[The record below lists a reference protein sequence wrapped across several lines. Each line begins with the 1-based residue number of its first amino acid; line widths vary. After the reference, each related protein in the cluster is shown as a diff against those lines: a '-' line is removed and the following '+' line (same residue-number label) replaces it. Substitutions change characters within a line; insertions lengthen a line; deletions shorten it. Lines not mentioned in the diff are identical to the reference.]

1 MSWTMTP
8 IAEIGKIYDG
18 PHATPRRLERG
29 EKYFL
34 NISSLEGGRLDL
46 AHSDF
51 VSDEDFAQWT
61 RRVTPRADDFLF
73 SYETRL
79 GDAALMP
86 DGIQACLGRR
96 MALIRP
102 DQRRID
108 PRFLLYTW
116 RSPAFREQLAAKS
129 IHGATVDRIPLKEL
143 GNWTITL
150 PDMATQQA
158 IGEVLGAL
166 DDKIAANFGT
176 SECAEHLQGALWQ
189 KARSQVSL
197 QPLPRFVTPKLGGT
211 PPRTDAASWEGTVP
225 WASVRDMT
233 SAPGRVILTTA
244 ENISHEASESAP
256 RLQAHP
262 VGSVFISARG
272 TVGHVT
278 TNAVP
283 CAINQSAYA
292 FTPLEKYRVSC
303 RLALQDAVA
312 TLRAHA
318 HGSVFNTI
326 TTKNLTGL
334 VIPDLESSAIAEAE
348 PDLARLEALRIAAL
362 SENTTLTAVRD
373 ELLPQLMSGRITVK
387 DAEKRVEEEI

>member
-1 MSWTMTP
+1 MSAATMPLIENLENYDYLRRPIKSHERSPGKTPYLGASGEVDRVEGFTHEGDFLCVSEDGENLRSRRTP
-8 IAEIGKIYDG
+8 IAWVQRGQFWANNHLHVLGGASVARLRFLAAAVAWTDISGYLTGSAQPKLSQASLARVEI
-18 PHATPRRLERG
+18 
-29 EKYFL
+29 
-34 NISSLEGGRLDL
+34 
-46 AHSDF
+46 
-51 VSDEDFAQWT
+51 
-61 RRVTPRADDFLF
+61 
-73 SYETRL
+73 
-79 GDAALMP
+79 
-86 DGIQACLGRR
+86 
-96 MALIRP
+96 
-102 DQRRID
+102 
-108 PRFLLYTW
+108 PRFTH
-116 RSPAFREQLAAKS
+116 SEQ
-129 IHGATVDRIPLKEL
+129 E
-143 GNWTITL
+143 
-150 PDMATQQA
+150 A
-158 IGEVLGAL
+158 IGGVLGAL

-176 SECAEHLQGALWQ
+176 SECAEHLQSALWK

-197 QPLPRFVTPKLGGT
+197 QPLSRFVTPKLGGT
-211 PPRTDAASWEGTVP
+211 PPRADATSWEGTVP

-262 VGSVFISARG
+262 VGSVFMSARG

-387 DAEKRVEEEI
+387 DAEKRVEEEV

>member
-8 IAEIGKIYDG
+8 IKKIGEIFDG
-18 PHATPRRLERG
+18 PHATPQRLERG

-34 NISSLEGGRLDL
+34 NISSLEGGQLDL
-46 AHSDF
+46 THSDF

-102 DQRRID
+102 DQRRIN

-116 RSPAFREQLAAKS
+116 RSPAFREQLATKS

-166 DDKIAANFGT
+166 DDKIASN
-176 SECAEHLQGALWQ
+176 
-189 KARSQVSL
+189 R
-197 QPLPRFVTPKLGGT
+197 
-211 PPRTDAASWEGTVP
+211 
-225 WASVRDMT
+225 
-233 SAPGRVILTTA
+233 RVI
-244 ENISHEASESAP
+244 EASESLSDALFSFVARAASGTTP
-256 RLQAHP
+256 AGTYFDLAYGKALPTVERKDGP
-262 VGSVFISARG
+262 VPVYGSGGIVGRHESPLFDGPGVVVGRKGSVG
-272 TVGHVT
+272 TVYWAEDGAFPIDT
-278 TNAVP
+278 TFFIRPHGFPHIFVYLLLKRMRLPLMAADSAVP
-283 CAINQSAYA
+283 GLNRI
-292 FTPLEKYRVSC
+292 RVLQESVPALSQADAQ
-303 RLALQDAVA
+303 RLAAQVSPL
-312 TLRAHA
+312 
-318 HGSVFNTI
+318 F
-326 TTKNLTGL
+326 TKNHQ
-334 VIPDLESSAIAEAE
+334 LEQ
-348 PDLARLEALRIAAL
+348 
-362 SENTTLTAVRD
+362 ENTTLTAVRD

-387 DAEKRVEEEI
+387 DAEKRVEEEV

>member
-8 IAEIGKIYDG
+8 IKKIGEIFDG
-18 PHATPRRLERG
+18 PHATPQRLERG

-34 NISSLEGGRLDL
+34 NISSLEGGQLDL
-46 AHSDF
+46 THSDF

-102 DQRRID
+102 DQRRIN

-150 PDMATQQA
+150 PGMATQQA

-166 DDKIAANFGT
+166 DDKIAAN
-176 SECAEHLQGALWQ
+176 AQALEVSNSLV
-189 KARSQVSL
+189 RVLYSQL
-197 QPLPRFVTPKLGGT
+197 PLS
-211 PPRTDAASWEGTVP
+211 PRTLGE
-225 WASVRDMT
+225 
-233 SAPGRVILTTA
+233 I
-244 ENISHEASESAP
+244 
-256 RLQAHP
+256 AH
-262 VGSVFISARG
+262 SARDFVSSG
-272 TVGHVT
+272 
-278 TNAVP
+278 AE
-283 CAINQSAYA
+283 
-292 FTPLEKYRVSC
+292 TPGESYVALEHFDKRQMWL
-303 RLALQDAVA
+303 RRHADAAVA
-312 TLRAHA
+312 TSTKTRFLPGDTLFGKLRPYFHKVAHA
-318 HGSVFNTI
+318 SMSGICSTDILVVRPNSKSDTALVLAAASSDAVVEAAVMSSNGTRMPRAKWQDIASCRVPDPTDPQVRCFVQSVDAI
-326 TTKNLTGL
+326 T
-334 VIPDLESSAIAEAE
+334 
-348 PDLARLEALRIAAL
+348 ARMDRATE
-362 SENTTLTAVRD
+362 ENTTLTAVRD

-387 DAEKRVEEEI
+387 DAEKRVEEEV

>member
-1 MSWTMTP
+1 MTP
-8 IAEIGKIYDG
+8 IKKIGEIFDG
-18 PHATPRRLERG
+18 PHATPQRLPRG

-34 NISSLEGGRLDL
+34 NISSLEGGQLDL
-46 AHSDF
+46 THSDF

-116 RSPAFREQLAAKS
+116 RSPAFREQLAVKS

-166 DDKIAANFGT
+166 DDKIAANQRLIAAITDLTLTRYQQLSPRPGRQTLAEVT
-176 SECAEHLQGALWQ
+176 SIGGGATPSTKNPSLWDGDVAWATPTDVTGLPGDWITATERTISETGLKSISSPLYPRGSILMTSRATIGAFALTAMPMTVNQGFIVLNAVD
-189 KARSQVSL
+189 ASL
-197 QPLPRFVTPKLGGT
+197 QMWLYAQLRSRVTEFKAWANGATFLELSKSVFKKLPF
-211 PPRTDAASWEGTVP
+211 
-225 WASVRDMT
+225 
-233 SAPGRVILTTA
+233 
-244 ENISHEASESAP
+244 HEASMEDMLAFSRTAQSLLL
-256 RLQAHP
+256 RSEQA
-262 VGSVFISARG
+262 
-272 TVGHVT
+272 
-278 TNAVP
+278 
-283 CAINQSAYA
+283 Q
-292 FTPLEKYRVSC
+292 K
-303 RLALQDAVA
+303 
-312 TLRAHA
+312 
-318 HGSVFNTI
+318 
-326 TTKNLTGL
+326 
-334 VIPDLESSAIAEAE
+334 
-348 PDLARLEALRIAAL
+348 
-362 SENTTLTAVRD
+362 ENTTLTAVRD

-387 DAEKRVEEEI
+387 DAEKRVEEEV